1 MGQQVRTTAGN
12 LVEVCDCLCFALSAT
27 TTSSITRIA
36 MLQMQ
41 AAIVCS
47 NLICYI
53 LLPMAFADLANSMRK
68 AILVRSAQAGFE
80 VLALQIR
87 MWELLPVFLMIA
99 ISSALVIE
107 VWHPPFSSCLMVHP
121 ACFTTGLLR
130 PNK

>member
-1 MGQQVRTTAGN
+1 MQSTSATSGMGQQVWTTAGN

-36 MLQMQ
+36 MLRMQ

-68 AILVRSAQAGFE
+68 AILVWSAQAGFDL
-80 VLALQIR
+80 VALEIR
-87 MWELLPVFLMIA
+87 MWELLPASLLIA
-99 ISSALVIE
+99 TISALVIE
-107 VWHPPFSSCLMVHP
+107 V
-121 ACFTTGLLR
+121 
-130 PNK
+130 